1 MPASCNCGPNS
12 PLAWAATACAAVPQS
27 LPVSCHFQGCK
38 VPLFRIV
45 SGAISSELALPFTF
59 IQQYIHISDNN
70 MLHVTQY
77 LFHEF
82 LFFYFFIFFFL
93 VLTSLWHYC
102 NILFAPLL
110 IPFSNEDKHF
120 GTALNKAQLMHP
132 LTSGIHDSK
141 HAYVT
146 KVDILNIYVN

>member
-12 PLAWAATACAAVPQS
+12 PLARALGCHCLRRGTAVIASQ
-27 LPVSCHFQGCK
+27 LPLPRLQM
-38 VPLFRIV
+38 PLFRII

-59 IQQYIHISDNN
+59 IQRYIHISDNN

-77 LFHEF
+77 LFHKF
-82 LFFYFFIFFFL
+82 LFVYFFFL

-102 NILFAPLL
+102 NILFAALL
-110 IPFSNEDKHF
+110 VPFSDEKHF
-120 GTALNKAQLMHP
+120 GTALNNAQLMHP
-132 LTSGIHDSK
+132 LNSGIHNSK